1 MKNERFN
8 IFEDSITGW
17 VNNELSDLFKILNA
31 IGALVTVGGGFAFLY
46 YNQFGLSELA
56 EVGFA
61 VVLVISVGLIF
72 GFTATVVTIREEL
85 REIKSLLKEQ
95 NSR

>member
-1 MKNERFN
+1 MKNERFK
-8 IFEDSITGW
+8 IFEGSITGW
-17 VNNELSDLFKILNA
+17 VNNELSDFFKKLNA
-31 IGALVTVGGGFAFLY
+31 IGALVTVGGGFTLLN

-56 EVGFA
+56 QLGFS
-61 VVLVISVGLIF
+61 VVLVVSTGLIF
-72 GFTATVVTIREEL
+72 GFTATVISIRGEL